1 MYKSH
6 FSLKSM
12 PFDLLPDPE
21 YLYLGENHQPALTG
35 LRYGLESGAGF
46 TIITGEIGAG
56 KTTLIRSI
64 LNDISVSDKLGAEF
78 VIGLTSNTHKDFGS
92 LLEWI
97 LLSFGLEYKSMSE
110 MERYETLINFLIENY
125 SHGKRTVVIIDEAQN
140 LDLDALEKLRVISNL
155 NADHHQILQ
164 IILAGQP
171 EFRDT
176 LRRPELKQLAQRVIV
191 DFHIGPL
198 PLKEVG
204 PYIEHRMHV
213 AGSKVKK
220 VFTDE
225 AIDVIGK
232 YSNGIPRLINIL
244 SNSALVYAYADNQLT
259 VDKVMVLS
267 AIDDINKSGLLTFR
281 QKT

>member
-1 MYKSH
+1 MYLSH
-6 FSLKSM
+6 FSLSKL

-21 YLYLGENHQPALTG
+21 FLYLGENHEPALTG
-35 LRYGLESGAGF
+35 LRYGVDSGAGF

-56 KTTLIRSI
+56 KTTLIRRI
-64 LNDISVSDKLGAEF
+64 LHDLAVLSGRGTEY

-97 LLSFGLEYKSMSE
+97 LLSFGLEYKNKSE
-110 MERYETLINFLIENY
+110 MERYETLTKFLIENY
-125 SHGKRTVVIIDEAQN
+125 GQGKRTIIIIDEAQN

-176 LRRPELKQLAQRVIV
+176 LRKPELKQLAQRVTV
-191 DFHIGPL
+191 DYHIGPI
-198 PLKEVG
+198 PIEEVG
-204 PYIEHRMHV
+204 PYIKHRMHV
-213 AGSKVKK
+213 AGSEAD
-220 VFTDE
+220 VFMDDAIE
-225 AIDVIGK
+225 AIGE

-244 SNSALVYAYADNQLT
+244 SNNSLVYAYADNQLT
-259 VDKVMVLS
+259 VDKAIVL
-267 AIDDINKSGLLTFR
+267 AVIDDTNKAGLLSFGQQT
-281 QKT
+281 